1 MSVLRMT
8 PEQYADH
15 LARTRASR
23 AVDVPASALN
33 VAKPAAELSTDDARL
48 LKGAKAKQK
57 FHALGRIAKSKMN
70 KTEAAFAALLA
81 EWLHCGKI
89 LWWKFHVIKVRLADG
104 AWYEPDFL
112 VMHADRTLWIYETKG
127 GFTTEKGQLKIRAC
141 AEVLPVVGIIKATKR
156 TKKDGDGFELKDFS
170 A

>member
-1 MSVLRMT
+1 MLRLT
-8 PEQYADH
+8 PEQYEAH
-15 LARTRASR
+15 LQRLKA
-23 AVDVPASALN
+23 AVPVPVVEVSP
-33 VAKPAAELSTDDARL
+33 KAAEPVAALSAEDARL

-57 FHALGRIAKSKMN
+57 FHALGRIAKSDMN
-70 KTEAAFAALLA
+70 GTEQAFAALLT
-81 EWLHCGKI
+81 ERERSGEV

-141 AEVLPVVGIIKATKR
+141 AEVLPVIGIIKAVKR
-156 TKKDGDGFELKDFS
+156 TKKAGGGFELKDFS
-170 A
+170 K